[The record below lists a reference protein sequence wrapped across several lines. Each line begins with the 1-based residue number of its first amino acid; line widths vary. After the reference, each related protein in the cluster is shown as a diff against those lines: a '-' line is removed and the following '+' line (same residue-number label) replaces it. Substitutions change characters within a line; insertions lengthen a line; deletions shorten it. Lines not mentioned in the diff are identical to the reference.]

1 MTQNAS
7 PIFLPPEVRVVEA
20 SAGSGKTYCLAR
32 RYVQLLLNP
41 RLLKGAYGLA
51 ADQIL
56 LRNILAITFTNKAAY
71 TMKARILEFLKKIA
85 LGVLSAS
92 EENEILRPI
101 GLTLPEAK
109 SQAQRI
115 MDELIHHY
123 NFFQVQTIDSFINS
137 LLSGCAFKVGL
148 SAGFKI
154 KRNYVEYLEHSF
166 DRMIDQS
173 PHDKAIYETL
183 ARFLHNY
190 LFLENKNGWFPKK
203 DMLGMLKALYS
214 QSNTYGRDFAAW
226 SRSGDDI
233 VVRKKKIM
241 ALLREIQQALPEGVH
256 KKFREGL
263 DNFLTKYHDG
273 FDFDALSNYLSWPEV
288 PVTKGVEIPKEL
300 DRLWE
305 RMQKQLHELSEAE
318 AYSLFDPYVQAFSHI
333 NADFHAKAQED
344 DVLFLP
350 ELNRRARA
358 LFDDGMVSVE
368 ELYYRLA
375 TRFHHYLLDE
385 FQDTSYL
392 QWQNLELM
400 IEEALSTGGTFF
412 YVGDKKQAIYGF
424 RGGEVKLFD
433 EVKDR
438 FAAFNVQLE
447 SLSMNYRSEKA
458 VVEFNNKVFSPD
470 NLKRYIHELQDEKDD
485 ALPLSPDD
493 VREVES
499 IFYGS
504 QQQVQ
509 TSRDRGYVRVEYV
522 EAASKDERSDA
533 IRERLLSLIKE
544 LKERFSYNQIAI
556 LTRSNTEIEQVTSW
570 LMAEGIF
577 VESERT
583 LNIKENPLILEL
595 IAFLQFLDS
604 PIDNLSFAKFLSG
617 DIFHKASGLRKEE
630 IEHFLFSHRPQHQDK
645 GDFYLYRAF
654 RDRYAKVWDRL
665 FDDFFKNVG
674 LFPLYEL
681 TASILRRLE
690 VFVHFPDEHGFFL
703 RFLELIKEKEEEFS
717 DLNSFLEH
725 FEDFEN
731 DELFVNVVNSDAIK
745 ILTTHKAKGLEFPV
759 VIIPFLGIK
768 IHAAS
773 GGETGQQSYIVDT
786 DEQDLKLLRIKQKYL
801 QFSPKLKEI
810 DRVQRVKSFISELNN
825 TYVALT
831 RAGKE
836 LYAFIPPKIGS
847 SRNLIKHLIPPE
859 IFENGKPD
867 RYPVAATQQE
877 RSENQLGLP
886 VAPLGGLI
894 GGEHDWINFLKEE
907 FTDSASVLRRLEIRR
922 GAVLHDILSGIG
934 NLHGAD
940 QKTAIQKALQTSRS
954 HYPQVSDWKD
964 YEDNIQ
970 RILDA
975 PALKPFFVVPAG
987 EVFLEKELI
996 NSVGQTRRVDRLIVK
1011 KNEIWIVDYKS
1022 SGEGRERFIEQV
1034 KEYGTIIAEIQPNI
1048 RVKGFLVYLDD
1059 VRFEEVL

>member
-1 MTQNAS
+1 
-7 PIFLPPEVRVVEA
+7 
-20 SAGSGKTYCLAR
+20 
-32 RYVQLLLNP
+32 
-41 RLLKGAYGLA
+41 
-51 ADQIL
+51 
-56 LRNILAITFTNKAAY
+56 
-71 TMKARILEFLKKIA
+71 MKARILEFLKKIA
-85 LGVLSAS
+85 LGVLSGA
-92 EENEILRPI
+92 EENDILRPI

-109 SQAQRI
+109 PQARRI

-166 DRMIDQS
+166 DRMIDQA
-173 PHDKAIYETL
+173 PHDTVIYETL

-203 DMLGMLKALYS
+203 DMLGLLKALYS
-214 QSNTYGRDFAAW
+214 QSNTYGRDFAVWNLA
-226 SRSGDDI
+226 GDDI
-233 VVRKKKIM
+233 MLRKKKVL
-241 ALLREIQQALPEGVH
+241 ALLRELQAALPAGVY
-256 KKFREGL
+256 KTFRDSL
-263 DNFLTKYHDG
+263 DNFLIKFHDG
-273 FDFDALSNYLSWPEV
+273 FDFDALSNFLSRDTV
-288 PVTKGVEIPKEL
+288 PVTKGVEVSREL
-300 DRLWE
+300 DRLWQ
-305 RMQKQLHELSEAE
+305 RIQQLLRELSEAE
-318 AYSLFDPYVQAFSHI
+318 AYSLFDPYVQVFAHI
-333 NADFHAKAQED
+333 NMDFHRKAQED

-358 LFDDGMVSVE
+358 LFDEGMVSVE

-433 EVKDR
+433 QVKDR

-447 SLSMNYRSEKA
+447 SLSTNYRSEKA
-458 VVEFNNKVFSPD
+458 VVDFNNKVFSVE
-470 NLKRYIHELQDEKDD
+470 NLQRYILDMQDEKDD
-485 ALPLSPDD
+485 AVPLSPDD
-493 VREVES
+493 VREVQG
-499 IFYGS
+499 IFHGS
-504 QQQVQ
+504 QQNIQDG
-509 TSRDRGYVRVEYV
+509 RGRGYVRMEYV
-522 EAASKDERSDA
+522 EAENKDEQSDT
-533 IRERLLSLIKE
+533 IRLKLLALIDE

-570 LMAEGIF
+570 LMAAGVF

-583 LNIKENPLILEL
+583 LNIKENPLIVEL
-595 IAFLQFLDS
+595 VAFLQFLDS

-617 DIFHKASGLRKEE
+617 DIFHKASGLAKEE
-630 IEHFLFSHRPQHQDK
+630 IEHFLFSQRPQHSDQ
-645 GDFYLYRAF
+645 GEFYLYRAF
-654 RDRYAKVWDRL
+654 RDRYPDIWGRL

-681 TASILRRLE
+681 TTSILRRLE
-690 VFVHFPDEHGFFL
+690 VLAHFPDEQGFFL
-703 RFLELIKEKEEEFS
+703 RFLELIKEKEEDFS

-731 DELFVNVVNSDAIK
+731 DVLFVNVVNSDAIK

-768 IHAAS
+768 IHATS
-773 GGETGQQSYIVDT
+773 GGETGQQSYLVDT
-786 DEQDLKLLRIKQKYL
+786 DEQELKLLRIKQKYL

-810 DRVQRVKSFISELNN
+810 DRVMRVKSFISELNN

-836 LYAFIPPKIGS
+836 LYGFIPPKIGV

-859 IFENGKPD
+859 FFENGQPQ
-867 RYPVAATQQE
+867 RYDVVVTGQE
-877 RSENQLGLP
+877 RSENELGLP
-886 VAPLGGLI
+886 I
-894 GGEHDWINFLKEE
+894 FGEHDWINFLKEE
-907 FTDSASVLRRLEIRR
+907 FADSASVLRRLEIRR

-934 NLHGAD
+934 NLHGVD
-940 QKTAIQKALQTSRS
+940 PDLTIEKALQASRS
-954 HYPQVSDWKD
+954 HYPQIIEWEDYERDLRRILNTPALEVFFNVSD
-964 YEDNIQ
+964 
-970 RILDA
+970 
-975 PALKPFFVVPAG
+975 G
-987 EVFLEKELI
+987 EVLLEKELV
-996 NSVGQTRRVDRLIVK
+996 NAAGQTRRVDRLIVK
-1011 KNEIWIVDYKS
+1011 KDQVWIIDYKS
-1022 SGEGRERFIEQV
+1022 SAEGRERFIEQV
-1034 KEYGTIIAEIQPNI
+1034 KEYGAIIAEIQPQVI
-1048 RVKGFLVYLDD
+1048 VKGFLLYLDD
-1059 VRFEEVL
+1059 AHFEDVM